1 MTMRPMLRSVADLTP
16 AEKALHAE
24 AEGRQWTAQEARA
37 IEADTRALLARCEQF
52 TRLNNTHPGFRNA
65 TVDLIHAL
73 RLKAPPLTAILRA
86 MTEA

>member
-52 TRLNNTHPGFRNA
+52 TRLNNTHPGFRSA
-65 TVDLIHAL
+65 VVDLSRAL
-73 RLKAPPLTAILRA
+73 KLKGDPLTAILPA
-86 MTEA
+86 VEA